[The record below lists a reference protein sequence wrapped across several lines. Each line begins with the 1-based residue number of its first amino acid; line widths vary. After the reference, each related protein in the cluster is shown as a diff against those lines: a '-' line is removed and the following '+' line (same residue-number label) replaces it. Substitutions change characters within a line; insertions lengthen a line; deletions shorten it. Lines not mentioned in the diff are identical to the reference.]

1 MQRFQNIL
9 VGVELSSVD
18 PQAGADLSPSSQQAL
33 RRAVW
38 LASRTHGNLT
48 IFATLDLPPF
58 VQALLQ
64 QQLEQTP
71 HELAQEAGETLERF
85 VAQAKRDGVQ
95 ARPKLAFGAPW
106 REICRQ
112 VQSEKHDLVIVGT
125 RHMGPVGRILLGS
138 TGMKLLRNCPC
149 PVWVARPDANW
160 DRLNILVPSDFS
172 DVSLEALRIAV
183 NGGQFVDTQLHV
195 VHALQG
201 QLGPPAWYGRVPRQ
215 MVEEYIAVQRAEAK
229 KKLHE
234 QLARTGGRALQMG
247 AHVHVIDGPPDEV
260 ILKAIVDLHIDLV
273 VMGTSARS
281 GISSLVL
288 GNTTERLISHMKCSL
303 LAVKPPGFE
312 CPVSLTAEP
321 DVQRSTGFP
330 SPSRSLQ

>member
-18 PQAGADLSPSSQQAL
+18 PRGGAELSSSSQEAL
-33 RRAVW
+33 RRAIW
-38 LASRTHGNLT
+38 LAGRTHGNLT
-48 IFATLDLPPF
+48 IFAALDLPPF

-64 QQLEQTP
+64 KQMEQTP
-71 HELAQEAGETLERF
+71 HDLAEEAGEILERF
-85 VAQAKRDGVQ
+85 VAEAKREGVQ
-95 ARPKLAFGAPW
+95 AHPKLAFGAPW
-106 REICRQ
+106 REICAQ
-112 VQSEKHDLVIVGT
+112 VQSERHDLVIVGT
-125 RHMGPVGRILLGS
+125 RDVGHVSRILFGS

-160 DRLNILVPSDFS
+160 ERLNILIPSDLS
-172 DVSLEALRIAV
+172 DVSLEALRVAV
-183 NGGQFVDTQLHV
+183 NGGQFVDTQLHL

-201 QLGPPAWYGRVPRQ
+201 PVGPPAWYGRVPRQ
-215 MVEEYIAVQRAEAK
+215 MVEEYIVVQRAEAK

-260 ILKAIVDLHIDLV
+260 ILKAIDDLHIDLV

-281 GISSLVL
+281 GIASLVL

-303 LAVKPPGFE
+303 LAVKPPGFQ
-312 CPVSLTAEP
+312 CPASVTAEP